1 MSYTTILFLLL
12 GLAMI
17 VAGSNYLVDG
27 ASEIARRSGLS
38 EFVIGLTIIGI
49 GTSTPEM
56 VVSFLSAF
64 RGQADMAVGNIIGSN
79 IFNTYLIL
87 GFTAIILP
95 ITVTASNLKKDIP
108 LNLLATLMFISMG
121 LSGNSLTRVEGAVL
135 LACFAVYMYFCFK
148 QQAPQEEEE
157 QAKSNSSVP
166 VLALMVIGGLAG
178 LILGGRLFVDSAT
191 EIARHFGWSEKFI
204 GLTILAGG
212 TSLPELATCIVAA
225 MKRKGQMALGNIIG
239 SNVSNILLIL
249 GGSALIN
256 PLNMHGINITDMA
269 FLLLSALL
277 LFIPYINRNNA
288 RIGRFAGVVF
298 LITEAAYFSMLVL
311 NL

>member
-95 ITVTASNLKKDIP
+95 IAVTANNLKKDIP
-108 LNLLATLMFISMG
+108 LNLLATLMLINMG
-121 LSGNSLTRVEGAVL
+121 LSGNSLSRVEGAVL
-135 LACFAVYMYFCFK
+135 LSCFAVYMYFCFK
-148 QQAPQEEEE
+148 QQAPQEEE
-157 QAKSNSSVP
+157 QQKSNSSVF
-166 VLALMVIGGLAG
+166 VLALMVLGGLAG
-178 LILGGRLFVDSAT
+178 LILGGRLFVDSAS

-239 SNVSNILLIL
+239 SNISNILLIL

-256 PLNMHGINITDMA
+256 PLKLNNINITDMA

-277 LFIPYINRNNA
+277 LFIPYTNRNNA
-288 RIGRFAGVVF
+288 KIGRAAGVIF
-298 LITEAAYFSMLVL
+298 LLVEGVYFSLLIL

>member
-108 LNLLATLMFISMG
+108 LNLLATLMLINMG

-135 LACFAVYMYFCFK
+135 LSCFAVYMYFCFK

-157 QAKSNSSVP
+157 QAKSSSSVF